1 MLQCQNLYKT
11 FHPDGNPLND
21 KKALQGVSLTIHD
34 NDFVAVI
41 GGNGSGK
48 TTLLNCIAGVHR
60 PDRGSLML
68 DEIDLRDYKEHGGK
82 SGKPSRRT

>member
-11 FHPDGNPLND
+11 FHPDNNPLND

-34 NDFVAVI
+34 GDFIAVI

-48 TTLLNCIAGVHR
+48 TTSSIASPASTG
-60 PDRGSLML
+60 LI
-68 DEIDLRDYKEHGGK
+68 EAA
-82 SGKPSRRT
+82 